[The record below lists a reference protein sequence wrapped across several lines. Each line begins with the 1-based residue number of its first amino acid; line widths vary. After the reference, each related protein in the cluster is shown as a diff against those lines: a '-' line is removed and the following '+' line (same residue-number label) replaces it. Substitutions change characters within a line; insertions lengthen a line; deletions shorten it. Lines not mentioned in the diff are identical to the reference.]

1 MTFCIVKSST
11 TSTKK
16 ERANGQC
23 FCPLALAAYGI
34 LSAAEFRSVKRS
46 AVLLRALRRGDLFH
60 VLCTVLSFKGNTCRI
75 SHSSSQKRR
84 QNGYVEMRA
93 DVYAGHAAQQ
103 GKDQRKIARGTF
115 VLPAGPALLCELP
128 PPTLRRSTYK
138 RFRDLKDTL
147 QKQSF
152 CRVSYVQSV

>member
-1 MTFCIVKSST
+1 ML
-11 TSTKK
+11 
-16 ERANGQC
+16 
-23 FCPLALAAYGI
+23 CPLALAAYEI
-34 LSAAEFRSVKRS
+34 SSAAEFRLVERS
-46 AVLLRALRRGDLFH
+46 AVLLRVLRRRDLFH
-60 VLCTVLSFKGNTCRI
+60 VLCAVLFFKGNTCRI
-75 SHSSSQKRR
+75 SHSSSQKCR
-84 QNGYVEMRA
+84 QYGYAEMRA

-103 GKDQRKIARGTF
+103 REDQGEVACGTF
-115 VLPAGPALLCELP
+115 ALPAVPALLCELP